1 MKKKGGWE
9 RSLLNWSYE
18 NQKQGTKAAQM
29 LKSVTEMEKTLREIE
44 IKKKK

>member
-1 MKKKGGWE
+1 MKKKSGLE
-9 RSLLNWSYE
+9 KTLLHWSYE

-29 LKSVTEMEKTLREIE
+29 LKTMAEMEKTLEKVE